1 MRHFAAT
8 LTLCAA
14 TAMPLAAQA
23 PQDSVRVRLETSIG
37 AEIGLDGDIS
47 SNNMLTKRVAAGRH
61 TVTVRYGTAYEK
73 EYELDVSPETV
84 QDVYRYPIDGQLSV
98 ESVPAGATVYI
109 DGIPQGS
116 TPVALP
122 LLGDHN
128 VRVEKDPETYY
139 EATDRVSVDPFAE
152 AHRSYALRKRPPRLY
167 GMVMATGSAHGFG
180 AFTALCRR
188 FGGYVRVSSSFKNG
202 FFMYD
207 PPAAGQTYAANAD
220 GLAGTGRYK
229 EDGHAYG
236 SVTCG
241 FMARCHKYVY
251 AYIGAGYGE
260 YARKY
265 VKDESIAGN
274 ESYPDEV
281 FPYGSQGAAIDVGV
295 IAKWK
300 ALLVSCGYTTIA
312 GKHTPDGSRLN
323 EVYVGIGFTIHKN
336 QKR

>member
-8 LTLCAA
+8 LLLLAA
-14 TAMPLAAQA
+14 TGIPAAAQTA
-23 PQDSVRVRLETSIG
+23 QDSVRVRLETSIG
-37 AEIGLDGDIS
+37 AEIGIDGDIS
-47 SNNMLTKRVAAGRH
+47 SNNMLTKRVPAGRH
-61 TVTVRYGTAYEK
+61 TVTVRYGTSYEK
-73 EYELDVSPETV
+73 EYELEVTPATV

-116 TPVALP
+116 TPAALP

-128 VRVEKDPETYY
+128 VRIEKDPETYY

-152 AHRSYALRKRPPRLY
+152 VYRSYALRKRPPRLY

-180 AFTALCRR
+180 AFAALCRR
-188 FGGYVRVSSSFKNG
+188 FGAFVRVSSSFKNG
-202 FFMYD
+202 FFSYE
-207 PPAAGQTYAANAD
+207 PPSSEPHYADKD
-220 GLAGTGRYK
+220 GYTGTGCYK

-274 ESYPDEV
+274 APYPDEV

-295 IAKWK
+295 IAKWQ
-300 ALLVSCGYTTIA
+300 ALLVSCGYTTIL
-312 GKHTPDGSRLN
+312 GNSYPKGSRHN
-323 EVYVGIGFTIHKN
+323 EVYIGVGVSIHKHN
-336 QKR
+336 KR

>member
-8 LTLCAA
+8 LLLLAA
-14 TAMPLAAQA
+14 TGIPAAAQTA
-23 PQDSVRVRLETSIG
+23 QDSVRVRLETSIG
-37 AEIGLDGDIS
+37 AEIGIDGDIS
-47 SNNMLTKRVAAGRH
+47 SNNMLTKRVPAGRH
-61 TVTVRYGTAYEK
+61 TVTVRYGTSYEK
-73 EYELDVSPETV
+73 EYELEVTPATV

-116 TPVALP
+116 TPAALP

-128 VRVEKDPETYY
+128 VRIEKDPETYY

-152 AHRSYALRKRPPRLY
+152 VYRSYALRKRPPRLY

-180 AFTALCRR
+180 AFAALCRR
-188 FGGYVRVSSSFKNG
+188 FGAFVRVSSSFKNG
-202 FFMYD
+202 FFSYE
-207 PPAAGQTYAANAD
+207 PPSSEPHYADKD
-220 GLAGTGRYK
+220 GYTGTGCYK

-274 ESYPDEV
+274 APYPDEV

-323 EVYVGIGFTIHKN
+323 EVYVGVGFTIHKN
-336 QKR
+336 KKR

>member
-128 VRVEKDPETYY
+128 VRVEKDPETYH

-152 AHRSYALRKRPPRLY
+152 VHRSYALRKRPPRLY

-180 AFTALCRR
+180 AFAALCRR

-265 VKDESIAGN
+265 VKDESTAGN
-274 ESYPDEV
+274 ASYPDEV
-281 FPYGSQGAAIDVGV
+281 Y
-295 IAKWK
+295 
-300 ALLVSCGYTTIA
+300 
-312 GKHTPDGSRLN
+312 PDGSRLN

-336 QKR
+336 KKR

>member
-1 MRHFAAT
+1 MRHLAAT
-8 LTLCAA
+8 LTLLAA
-14 TAMPLAAQA
+14 AAMPVAAQA

-47 SNNMLTKRVAAGRH
+47 SNNMLAKRIPAGRH

-73 EYELDVSPETV
+73 EYELDVSPASG

-128 VRVEKDPETYY
+128 IRVEKDPETYY

-152 AHRSYALRKRPPRLY
+152 VYRSYALRKRPPRLY
-167 GMVMATGSAHGFG
+167 GMVMATGSAYGFG
-180 AFTALCRR
+180 GFAALCRR
-188 FGGYVRVSSSFKNG
+188 FGAFVHVSSSFKNG
-202 FFMYD
+202 LFQYD
-207 PPAAGQTYAANAD
+207 PPGGGLHYADTD
-220 GLAGTGRYK
+220 GYTGTGYYK

-236 SVTCG
+236 TVTCG

-274 ESYPDEV
+274 ALYPDV
-281 FPYGSQGAAIDVGV
+281 VYPYGSQGAAIDVGV

-312 GKHTPDGSRLN
+312 GKHSPSGSRSN
-323 EVYVGIGFTIHKN
+323 EVYVGLGFTIHKN
-336 QKR
+336 KKR